1 MSPAALDAMP
11 VGSTSGPPFAARL
24 VRDVPAER
32 AAPWAV
38 LALALFLRLW
48 HIDLT
53 RFSNEAVWL
62 LQATNDFIKTG
73 HIPLHSGLA
82 FSVGAWAP
90 PLITFLLAPLVIV
103 SRDPLWISAGLS
115 ALDAFGS
122 VFVFWGARRL
132 TSSTWAGMAAG
143 LAYAAAPAALI
154 YGRMVWNV
162 TLVPVLSAVAL
173 WGLIEFWMQR
183 RSLALAVAL
192 VAIGAAAQL
201 HVVNGIYGVLWLTV
215 AVAGWKYVR
224 WCPLAAAAALLIAVL
239 APYMVLQLRTGW
251 ADLHVVDA
259 FLTAPKH
266 IDVEVLDTAGASLG
280 TSTFWRFLPTASG
293 FPWFHFDAVTW
304 LCVALTSIGLVYAVA
319 VRQFCHAMVAA
330 WLVLPLVLSIRHS
343 VQVAPYYLLGQVP
356 AASLLQGLGLA
367 GLTDAARRLG
377 RPRLIAR
384 TAILAVPAA
393 ASAMLVALIV
403 LYFQFQTSLAADV
416 RPGTFGIP
424 LRYWRA
430 AASALGSTTDRE
442 PVYVAEPL
450 DVGYILPYLTPLP
463 SYRYYSGRQVVV
475 LPREPAWYLAHGD
488 TLASRFLID
497 HVGAPRATITTP
509 NGDMEFGLFEIPGA
523 PDILGGPGFTPLK
536 ASIGR
541 SIAFEG
547 YVAGGGPSPSTC
559 CGG

>member
-1 MSPAALDAMP
+1 MP

-162 TLVPVLSAVAL
+162 TLVPGLSAVAL

-224 WCPLAAAAALLIAVL
+224 WCPLAAAAALLI
-239 APYMVLQLRTGW
+239 G
-251 ADLHVVDA
+251 DL
-259 FLTAPKH
+259 
-266 IDVEVLDTAGASLG
+266 
-280 TSTFWRFLPTASG
+280 
-293 FPWFHFDAVTW
+293 
-304 LCVALTSIGLVYAVA
+304 C
-319 VRQFCHAMVAA
+319 
-330 WLVLPLVLSIRHS
+330 
-343 VQVAPYYLLGQVP
+343 P
-356 AASLLQGLGLA
+356 A
-367 GLTDAARRLG
+367 R
-377 RPRLIAR
+377 
-384 TAILAVPAA
+384 
-393 ASAMLVALIV
+393 
-403 LYFQFQTSLAADV
+403 
-416 RPGTFGIP
+416 
-424 LRYWRA
+424 
-430 AASALGSTTDRE
+430 
-442 PVYVAEPL
+442 
-450 DVGYILPYLTPLP
+450 
-463 SYRYYSGRQVVV
+463 
-475 LPREPAWYLAHGD
+475 
-488 TLASRFLID
+488 ASRPQGCSA
-497 HVGAPRATITTP
+497 HGAPR
-509 NGDMEFGLFEIPGA
+509 
-523 PDILGGPGFTPLK
+523 
-536 ASIGR
+536 SW
-541 SIAFEG
+541 SIASCASSWWSMPASG
-547 YVAGGGPSPSTC
+547 ASAPRKIVASKPAKNPAPPAKNPALNFSRPAPSPSRSC
-559 CGG
+559 

>member
-192 VAIGAAAQL
+192 GSDRRGGSTPRCQRDLRRALVDGSGGRVEIRSLVPLGRRGGAADCGSRP
-201 HVVNGIYGVLWLTV
+201 VYG
-215 AVAGWKYVR
+215 
-224 WCPLAAAAALLIAVL
+224 AA
-239 APYMVLQLRTGW
+239 
-251 ADLHVVDA
+251 
-259 FLTAPKH
+259 TAH
-266 IDVEVLDTAGASLG
+266 
-280 TSTFWRFLPTASG
+280 
-293 FPWFHFDAVTW
+293 
-304 LCVALTSIGLVYAVA
+304 
-319 VRQFCHAMVAA
+319 
-330 WLVLPLVLSIRHS
+330 
-343 VQVAPYYLLGQVP
+343 
-356 AASLLQGLGLA
+356 
-367 GLTDAARRLG
+367 RLG
-377 RPRLIAR
+377 
-384 TAILAVPAA
+384 
-393 ASAMLVALIV
+393 
-403 LYFQFQTSLAADV
+403 
-416 RPGTFGIP
+416 
-424 LRYWRA
+424 
-430 AASALGSTTDRE
+430 
-442 PVYVAEPL
+442 
-450 DVGYILPYLTPLP
+450 
-463 SYRYYSGRQVVV
+463 
-475 LPREPAWYLAHGD
+475 
-488 TLASRFLID
+488 
-497 HVGAPRATITTP
+497 
-509 NGDMEFGLFEIPGA
+509 
-523 PDILGGPGFTPLK
+523 
-536 ASIGR
+536 
-541 SIAFEG
+541 
-547 YVAGGGPSPSTC
+547 
-559 CGG
+559 